1 MPDRKRQ
8 TAKTPAQA
16 FSETINPLV
25 RDRVGLEDSKN
36 RALQKNIKGKDQNDF
51 TIGIKD
57 IDESIV
63 FYFDEVIKPTVL
75 QNGKKKNVP
84 VIYGNQERWKAVQKD
99 GFYRD
104 KNGKIQAPLI
114 MFRRETLEKNRNL
127 GNKLGAENPYNYV
140 IFEKKYGRK
149 NVYDRLSA
157 LTNRQKTREY
167 QGVVVPDYVTLTYS
181 CMIFTDYI
189 EQNNKLIESINYASD
204 NYWGDPSKF
213 KFRAMIDSYSTTTD
227 VTQGQ
232 DRITRTTFNLTMNGY
247 IIPDSINAKLQGN
260 RKFFSKSQVLFNFE
274 STTSSEDLGKKVE
287 KAQRKTGTRFYD
299 NQVSRIATTLSD
311 GTSMTTE
318 QINYLTLNNTAI
330 ANTISSA
337 SATFNNKTIA
347 TAPDNFTLGQEA
359 FAVYVNNTYI
369 PNDQR
374 TVAQDS
380 SNIVVT
386 FVTNDIGYLLEST
399 DEVVIV
405 GKFS

>member
-1 MPDRKRQ
+1 MAPWSTPCHRPDARC
-8 TAKTPAQA
+8 AAHD
-16 FSETINPLV
+16 V
-25 RDRVGLEDSKN
+25 RYNDR
-36 RALQKNIKGKDQNDF
+36 
-51 TIGIKD
+51 
-57 IDESIV
+57 
-63 FYFDEVIKPTVL
+63 
-75 QNGKKKNVP
+75 
-84 VIYGNQERWKAVQKD
+84 
-99 GFYRD
+99 
-104 KNGKIQAPLI
+104 
-114 MFRRETLEKNRNL
+114 
-127 GNKLGAENPYNYV
+127 
-140 IFEKKYGRK
+140 
-149 NVYDRLSA
+149 
-157 LTNRQKTREY
+157 
-167 QGVVVPDYVTLTYS
+167 
-181 CMIFTDYI
+181 
-189 EQNNKLIESINYASD
+189 
-204 NYWGDPSKF
+204 
-213 KFRAMIDSYSTTTD
+213 
-227 VTQGQ
+227 
-232 DRITRTTFNLTMNGY
+232 
-247 IIPDSINAKLQGN
+247 
-260 RKFFSKSQVLFNFE
+260 FE